1 MNKNIKSSIEDRR
14 VIVLHFELEKSRL
27 NYIINNK
34 LNTENRTR
42 SNFPNFVEYTSSE
55 HRTSNSVI
63 TLPKLSNNPITKVGS
78 KLGLRYHISV
88 SFALISIEK
97 IEIQCVL
104 SVININFTNLKN
116 STPTLK
122 HVKKI

>member
-42 SNFPNFVEYTSSE
+42 SNFPNFVEYTSTE
-55 HRTSNSVI
+55 HRTASLLCLNYQI
-63 TLPKLSNNPITKVGS
+63 IRLGTKVGS